1 MEEMKEG
8 TKDILAQI
16 LSKLE
21 GITRVE
27 RKLDAAT
34 SNFTTELDI
43 VKAEIAGISEGRK
56 EDKKSLVKLDKSIR
70 KIGDEVTDNTNLT
83 RALEVRIGNIDN
95 AANKNQERISKLEES
110 MRIMTNKTD
119 LNDKKLID

>member
-1 MEEMKEG
+1 MNNTEEMKEG
-8 TKDILAQI
+8 TDDILAQI

-34 SNFTTELDI
+34 ANFTAELDI
-43 VKAEIAGISEGRK
+43 VKTEIAGISEGRK

-70 KIGDEVTDNTNLT
+70 KIGDEVKS
-83 RALEVRIGNIDN
+83 G
-95 AANKNQERISKLEES
+95 S
-110 MRIMTNKTD
+110 
-119 LNDKKLID
+119 